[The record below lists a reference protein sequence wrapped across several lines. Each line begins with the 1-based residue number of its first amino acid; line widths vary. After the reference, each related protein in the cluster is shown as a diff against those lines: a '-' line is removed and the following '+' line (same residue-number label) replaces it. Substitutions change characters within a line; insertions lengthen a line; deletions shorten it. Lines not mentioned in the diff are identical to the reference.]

1 MAEGRSLV
9 EKGQM
14 LLTGAAHVR
23 ANFSEQ
29 TNREISDPQELH
41 EALILARKATDQLEL
56 ALIHGMNLLRS
67 AEAELDIARAEVEEA
82 EINALDGVK
91 NTQFSSAKEKAVE
104 FNLRSLEERKA
115 EREALNNYKQAKH
128 VVDVLRLLHKGVDS
142 ARYDLKARLDAVTL
156 TRAIERG

>member
-1 MAEGRSLV
+1 MTDLTLV

-14 LLTGAAHVR
+14 LVDGAAR
-23 ANFSEQ
+23 IRREFSMQ
-29 TNREISDPQELH
+29 VNREISDPSELH
-41 EALILARKATDQLEL
+41 EALIRARTATDQLEL
-56 ALIHGMNLLRS
+56 ALIHGMNLLRK
-67 AEAELDIARAEVEEA
+67 AEIDLDIARASVEEA

-91 NTQFSSAKEKAVE
+91 GTQFSSAKEKSVE
-104 FNLRSLEERKA
+104 FNLRSLEERRA
-115 EREALNNYKQAKH
+115 ERQALNDYKQAKH